1 MKRKYHQTDLTAM
14 AEDQSEEF
22 RKFILDNREMIEK
35 ILNEGKEEEEKKS
48 RKDEI
53 KENLGERIGETKEK
67 AKSTSDAILTVATD
81 SEVQKHFITGCL
93 EFLHFFEAVIN
104 AAPLSPEVREAV
116 EKYQRAGDDT
126 VRNIVSVGAQDR
138 MASIKVDDVKPA
150 PKKTAAKTKGE
161 TIPIND
167 LSKTSKKKKTE

>member
-1 MKRKYHQTDLTAM
+1 
-14 AEDQSEEF
+14 
-22 RKFILDNREMIEK
+22 
-35 ILNEGKEEEEKKS
+35 
-48 RKDEI
+48 
-53 KENLGERIGETKEK
+53 
-67 AKSTSDAILTVATD
+67 
-81 SEVQKHFITGCL
+81 
-93 EFLHFFEAVIN
+93 VIN